1 METTRQK
8 KIAGILQ
15 KDLIAIL
22 QRLLK
27 DSLKSSILASVTKV
41 KISPD
46 LSVSKI
52 YVSIFPVKYCDEVFD
67 LIMQNKSAIRNSLGV
82 LVKNQIRRV
91 PELSFYL
98 DDSLEHINK
107 VENALKNGA
116 DPIQNTELLKKRKI
130 L

>member
-52 YVSIFPVKYCDEVFD
+52 YVSIFPVKYCDEVFA
-67 LIMQNKSAIRNSLGV
+67 LIMQNKSAIRNSLGM
-82 LVKNQIRRV
+82 LVRNQIRRV
-91 PELSFYL
+91 PELSCYL
-98 DDSLEHINK
+98 DDSLEHIDK
-107 VENALKNGA
+107 VESALKTGA
-116 DPIQNTELLKKRKI
+116 DPIKNTELLEKRKI

>member
-52 YVSIFPVKYCDEVFD
+52 YVSIFPVKYCNEVFA
-67 LIMQNKSAIRNSLGV
+67 LIMQNKSAIRNSLGM
-82 LVKNQIRRV
+82 LVRNQIRRV

-98 DDSLEHINK
+98 DDSLEYIDK
-107 VENALKNGA
+107 VESALKTGA
-116 DPIQNTELLKKRKI
+116 DPIKNTELLEKRKI

>member
-52 YVSIFPVKYCDEVFD
+52 YVSIFPVKYCDEVFA
-67 LIMQNKSAIRNSLGV
+67 LIMQNKSAIRNSLGM
-82 LVKNQIRRV
+82 LVRNQIRRV

-98 DDSLEHINK
+98 DDSLEYIDK
-107 VENALKNGA
+107 VESALKTGA
-116 DPIQNTELLKKRKI
+116 DPIKNTELLEKRKI

>member
-52 YVSIFPVKYCDEVFD
+52 YVSIFPVKYCDEVFA
-67 LIMQNKSAIRNSLGV
+67 LIMQNKSAIRNSLGI
-82 LVKNQIRRV
+82 LVRNQIRRV

-98 DDSLEHINK
+98 DDSLEYIDK
-107 VENALKNGA
+107 VESALKTGA
-116 DPIQNTELLKKRKI
+116 DPIKNTELLEKRKI

>member
-41 KISPD
+41 NISPD

-52 YVSIFPVKYCDEVFD
+52 YVSIFPVKYCDEVFA
-67 LIMQNKSAIRNSLGV
+67 LIMQNKSAIRNSLGM
-82 LVKNQIRRV
+82 LVRNQIRRV

-98 DDSLEHINK
+98 DDSLEYIDK
-107 VENALKNGA
+107 VESALKTGA
-116 DPIQNTELLKKRKI
+116 DPIKNTELLEKRKI

>member
-52 YVSIFPVKYCDEVFD
+52 YVSIFPVKYCDEVFA
-67 LIMQNKSAIRNSLGV
+67 LIMQNKSAIRNSLGM
-82 LVKNQIRRV
+82 LVRNQIRRV

-98 DDSLEHINK
+98 DDSLEYIDK
-107 VENALKNGA
+107 VESALKTGA
-116 DPIQNTELLKKRKI
+116 DPIKNIELLEKRKI